1 MYLFLYCILS
11 LVWYNDSRAGLGIRV
26 RYLFVIGEVATI
38 CIVNVKCSQQHVC
51 MCVYYSTQL
60 YWMHTYCHK
69 LIVLKFNDVT
79 NSNVHPLFT
88 LKTATAKHEA
98 KIKEKIVKLLL

>member
-1 MYLFLYCILS
+1 
-11 LVWYNDSRAGLGIRV
+11 
-26 RYLFVIGEVATI
+26 
-38 CIVNVKCSQQHVC
+38 
-51 MCVYYSTQL
+51 
-60 YWMHTYCHK
+60 MHTYCHK